1 MSIDLITVLILSLV
15 FGILFFGADFYE
27 HKHLKLHVSLIAGI
41 SVAYF
46 FIIVLPEIAE
56 KLPEYPLHLKFLEYL
71 FVLLGFCFI
80 HISEKLILQKV
91 ESRSQKRMR
100 KLLKKEKILEAVE
113 KNMEKILTEE
123 IKKNDLDEYTLR
135 EIAQTLSTLNQQE
148 EDMINEIEKY
158 KIKIQNRINED
169 LSKFRY
175 LTDYIYHFLVGIIL
189 VGLLLLNILDGI
201 LFFIFA
207 WFRTIITNRSEA
219 HIIFTDL
226 DIYEKPEIDRKS
238 IKKYLLASSALS
250 GIIIGLIIKIFID
263 INTELLFLAF
273 SFISGI
279 ILYIIV
285 REVIPEKEKGEPLKF
300 LIGMVGFI
308 ITIVLINLFIS
319 IL

>member
-1 MSIDLITVLILSLV
+1 MSVDLITVLILSLV
-15 FGILFFGADFYE
+15 FGVLFFIADFYE
-27 HKHLKLHVSLIAGI
+27 QKHLKLHVSLIAGI

-80 HISEKLILQKV
+80 HISEKFILQKV

-100 KLLKKEKILEAVE
+100 KLLEKEKILESVE
-113 KNMEKILTEE
+113 KNMEKILTNEL
-123 IKKNDLDEYTLR
+123 KKSDLDEYALR
-135 EIAQTLSTLNQQE
+135 DIAQTLSTLNQQE
-148 EDMINEIEKY
+148 EDVINEMKKY
-158 KIKIQNRINED
+158 KIKIQNHINED

-189 VGLLLLNILDGI
+189 VGLLLLNIIDGI

-226 DIYEKPEIDRKS
+226 DIYEKPEIDTKS
-238 IKKYLLASSALS
+238 IKKYLLATSAIS
-250 GIIIGLIIKIFID
+250 GIIVGLIINIFID
-263 INTELLFLAF
+263 LNTELLFIAF

-279 ILYIIV
+279 ILYVIV

-300 LIGMVGFI
+300 LIGMIGFI
-308 ITIVLINLFIS
+308 IIIVIVNLFTS

>member
-1 MSIDLITVLILSLV
+1 MSVDLITVLILSLV
-15 FGILFFGADFYE
+15 FGVLFFIADFYE
-27 HKHLKLHVSLIAGI
+27 QKHLKLHISLIAGI

-100 KLLKKEKILEAVE
+100 KLLEKEKILESVE
-113 KNMEKILTEE
+113 KNMEKVLTNEL
-123 IKKNDLDEYTLR
+123 KKSDLDEYALR
-135 EIAQTLSTLNQQE
+135 DIAQTLSTLNQQE

-175 LTDYIYHFLVGIIL
+175 FTDYIYHFLVGIIL
-189 VGLLLLNILDGI
+189 VGLLLINILDGI

-226 DIYEKPEIDRKS
+226 DIYEKPEIDTKS
-238 IKKYLLASSALS
+238 IKKYSLAASALS
-250 GIIIGLIIKIFID
+250 GIIIGLIINIFID
-263 INTELLFLAF
+263 LNTELLFIAF

-300 LIGMVGFI
+300 LIGMIGFI
-308 ITIVLINLFIS
+308 IAIVIINLFIS
-319 IL
+319 VL

>member
-1 MSIDLITVLILSLV
+1 MSVDLITVLILSLV
-15 FGILFFGADFYE
+15 FGVLFFIADFYE
-27 HKHLKLHVSLIAGI
+27 QKHLKLHVSLIAGI

-56 KLPEYPLHLKFLEYL
+56 KLPKYPFHLKFLEYL
-71 FVLLGFCFI
+71 FVLAGFCFI
-80 HISEKLILQKV
+80 HITEKLILQKV

-100 KLLKKEKILEAVE
+100 KLLEKEKILKAVE
-113 KNMEKILTEE
+113 KNMEKILTKEL
-123 IKKNDLDEYTLR
+123 KKNDLDEYALR

-148 EDMINEIEKY
+148 EDMIREIEKY

-175 LTDYIYHFLVGIIL
+175 FTDYIYHFLVGIIL
-189 VGLLLLNILDGI
+189 VGLLLIDILDGI

-226 DIYEKPEIDRKS
+226 DIYEKPEIDTKS
-238 IKKYLLASSALS
+238 IKKYLLATSAIS
-250 GIIIGLIIKIFID
+250 GIIIGLIIKIFIEL
-263 INTELLFLAF
+263 NTELLFIAF

-285 REVIPEKEKGEPLKF
+285 REVMPEKEKGEPLKF
-300 LIGMVGFI
+300 LIGMIGFI
-308 ITIVLINLFIS
+308 IIIVIINIFIS

>member
-1 MSIDLITVLILSLV
+1 MLVDLITVLILSLV
-15 FGILFFGADFYE
+15 FGVLFFIADFYE
-27 HKHLKLHVSLIAGI
+27 QKHLKLHVSLIAGI

-46 FIIVLPEIAE
+46 FIIVLPEIAGN
-56 KLPEYPLHLKFLEYL
+56 LPEYPFHLKFLEYL

-100 KLLKKEKILEAVE
+100 KLLAKEKILESVE
-113 KNMEKILTEE
+113 KNMEKILTNEL
-123 IKKNDLDEYTLR
+123 KKSDLDEYTLR
-135 EIAQTLSTLNQQE
+135 DIAQTLSTLNQQE
-148 EDMINEIEKY
+148 EDVINEIQKY
-158 KIKIQNRINED
+158 KIKIQHHINED

-189 VGLLLLNILDGI
+189 VGLLLINIVDGI

-207 WFRTIITNRSEA
+207 WFRTIITNRSEV

-226 DIYEKPEIDRKS
+226 DIYEKPETDTRS
-238 IKKYLLASSALS
+238 IKKYLLATSAIS
-250 GIIIGLIIKIFID
+250 GILIGFIIKIFID
-263 INTELLFLAF
+263 LNTELLFIAF

-300 LIGMVGFI
+300 LIGMIGFI
-308 ITIVLINLFIS
+308 IVIVILNLFIS

>member
-1 MSIDLITVLILSLV
+1 MSVDLITVLILSLT
-15 FGILFFGADFYE
+15 FGILFFIADFYE
-27 HKHLKLHVSLIAGI
+27 QKHLKLHVSLIAGI

-46 FIIVLPEIAE
+46 FIVVLPEIAE

-71 FVLLGFCFI
+71 FVLVGFCFV

-100 KLLKKEKILEAVE
+100 KLLEKEKTLELVE
-113 KNMEKILTEE
+113 KNMEKILTNEL
-123 IKKNDLDEYTLR
+123 KKNDLDEYALR
-135 EIAQTLSTLNQQE
+135 DIAQTLSNLNQQE

-158 KIKIQNRINED
+158 KIKIQNHINED

-175 LTDYIYHFLVGIIL
+175 FTDYIYHFLVGIIL
-189 VGLLLLNILDGI
+189 AGLLSINIIDGI

-226 DIYEKPEIDRKS
+226 DIYEKPEIDTKS
-238 IKKYLLASSALS
+238 IKKYLLATSATS
-250 GIIIGLIIKIFID
+250 GIVIGFIIKIFID
-263 INTELLFLAF
+263 LNTELLFIAF
-273 SFISGI
+273 SFVSGI
-279 ILYIIV
+279 FLYIIV

-300 LIGMVGFI
+300 LIGMIGFI
-308 ITIVLINLFIS
+308 ITIVIINLFIS

>member
-1 MSIDLITVLILSLV
+1 MSVDLITVLILSLV
-15 FGILFFGADFYE
+15 FGVLFFIADFYE
-27 HKHLKLHVSLIAGI
+27 QRHLKLHVSLIAGI

-56 KLPEYPLHLKFLEYL
+56 KLPEYPFHLKFLEYL

-100 KLLKKEKILEAVE
+100 KLLEKEKILEAVE
-113 KNMEKILTEE
+113 SNMEKILTNEL
-123 IKKNDLDEYTLR
+123 KKSDLDEYALR
-135 EIAQTLSTLNQQE
+135 DIAQTLSTLNQQE
-148 EDMINEIEKY
+148 EDMIYKIEKY

-175 LTDYIYHFLVGIIL
+175 ITDYIYHFLVGIIL
-189 VGLLLLNILDGI
+189 VGLLLINIIDGI

-226 DIYEKPEIDRKS
+226 DIYEKPEIDTKS
-238 IKKYLLASSALS
+238 IKKYLLAISALS
-250 GIIIGLIIKIFID
+250 GIIFGLITNVFIEL
-263 INTELLFLAF
+263 NTELLFIAF

-300 LIGMVGFI
+300 LIGMIGFI
-308 ITIVLINLFIS
+308 IVIVIVNFFVS

>member
-1 MSIDLITVLILSLV
+1 MSVDLITVLILSLV
-15 FGILFFGADFYE
+15 FGVLFFIADFYE
-27 HKHLKLHVSLIAGI
+27 QKHLKLHISLIAGI

-56 KLPEYPLHLKFLEYL
+56 KLPEYPFHLKFLEYL

-91 ESRSQKRMR
+91 EGRSQKRMR
-100 KLLKKEKILEAVE
+100 KLLEKEKILEAVE
-113 KNMEKILTEE
+113 KNMEKILTNEL
-123 IKKNDLDEYTLR
+123 KKSDLDEYALR

-148 EDMINEIEKY
+148 EDMINKIEKY
-158 KIKIQNRINED
+158 KIKIQNHINKD

-175 LTDYIYHFLVGIIL
+175 ITDYIYHFLVGIIL
-189 VGLLLLNILDGI
+189 VGLLLIRIIDGV

-226 DIYEKPEIDRKS
+226 DIYEKPEIDTKA
-238 IKKYLLASSALS
+238 IKKYLLATSAIS

-263 INTELLFLAF
+263 LNTELLFIAF

-300 LIGMVGFI
+300 LIGMIGFI
-308 ITIVLINLFIS
+308 IVIVIINLFIS

>member
-15 FGILFFGADFYE
+15 FGILFFIADFYE

-123 IKKNDLDEYTLR
+123 IKKNDLDEYTLK
-135 EIAQTLSTLNQQE
+135 EIAQTLSNLNQQE
-148 EDMINEIEKY
+148 EDMIKEIEKY

-175 LTDYIYHFLVGIIL
+175 FTDYIYHFLVGIIL

-226 DIYEKPEIDRKS
+226 DIYEKPEIATKS
-238 IKKYLLASSALS
+238 IKKYLLATSTIS
-250 GIIIGLIIKIFID
+250 GIVIGFIIKIFID
-263 INTELLFLAF
+263 LNTELLFLAF
-273 SFISGI
+273 SFISGV

-300 LIGMVGFI
+300 LIGMIGFI
-308 ITIVLINLFIS
+308 IIIVTINLFIS

>member
-1 MSIDLITVLILSLV
+1 MSVDLITVLILSLV
-15 FGILFFGADFYE
+15 FGVLFFIADFYE
-27 HKHLKLHVSLIAGI
+27 QKHLKLHVSLIAGI

-46 FIIVLPEIAE
+46 FIIVLPEIGE

-113 KNMEKILTEE
+113 KNMEKILTNEL
-123 IKKNDLDEYTLR
+123 KKSDLDEYTLR
-135 EIAQTLSTLNQQE
+135 DIAQTLSNLNQQE

-189 VGLLLLNILDGI
+189 VGLLLFNILDGI

-226 DIYEKPEIDRKS
+226 DIYQKPEIETKW
-238 IKKYLLASSALS
+238 IKKYLLATSALS
-250 GIIIGLIIKIFID
+250 GIIVGLIIKIFID
-263 INTELLFLAF
+263 LNTELLYLAF

-308 ITIVLINLFIS
+308 ITIVIINFFIS

>member
-1 MSIDLITVLILSLV
+1 MSVDLITLILSLV
-15 FGILFFGADFYE
+15 FGGLFFIADFYE
-27 HKHLKLHVSLIAGI
+27 QKHLKLHVSLIAGI

-91 ESRSQKRMR
+91 ETRSQKRMR

-113 KNMEKILTEE
+113 KNMEKILTNEL
-123 IKKNDLDEYTLR
+123 KKSDLDEYTLR

-189 VGLLLLNILDGI
+189 VGLLLINIIDGI

-238 IKKYLLASSALS
+238 IKKYLLSISALS

-263 INTELLFLAF
+263 LNTELLFIAF

-300 LIGMVGFI
+300 LIGMIGFI
-308 ITIVLINLFIS
+308 IVIVLINLFIS

>member
-1 MSIDLITVLILSLV
+1 MLVDLITVLILSLV
-15 FGILFFGADFYE
+15 FGVLFFIADFYE
-27 HKHLKLHVSLIAGI
+27 QKHLKLHVSLIAGI

-46 FIIVLPEIAE
+46 FIIVFPEIAGN
-56 KLPEYPLHLKFLEYL
+56 LPEYPFHLKFLEYL

-100 KLLKKEKILEAVE
+100 KLLAKEKILESVE
-113 KNMEKILTEE
+113 KNMEKILTNEL
-123 IKKNDLDEYTLR
+123 KKSDLDEYTLR
-135 EIAQTLSTLNQQE
+135 DIAQTLSTLNQQE
-148 EDMINEIEKY
+148 EDVINEIQKY
-158 KIKIQNRINED
+158 KIKIQHHINED

-189 VGLLLLNILDGI
+189 VGLLLINIVDGI

-207 WFRTIITNRSEA
+207 WFRTIITNRSEV

-226 DIYEKPEIDRKS
+226 DIYEKPEIDTRS
-238 IKKYLLASSALS
+238 IKKYLLATSAIS
-250 GIIIGLIIKIFID
+250 GILIGFIIKIFID
-263 INTELLFLAF
+263 LNTELLFIAF

-300 LIGMVGFI
+300 LIGMIGFI
-308 ITIVLINLFIS
+308 IVIVILNLFIS

>member
-1 MSIDLITVLILSLV
+1 MSVDLITVLILSLI
-15 FGILFFGADFYE
+15 FGVLFFIADFYE
-27 HKHLKLHVSLIAGI
+27 QKHLKLHISLIAGI

-100 KLLKKEKILEAVE
+100 KLLEKEKILESVE
-113 KNMEKILTEE
+113 KNMEKVLTNEL
-123 IKKNDLDEYTLR
+123 KKSDLDEYALR
-135 EIAQTLSTLNQQE
+135 DIAQTLSTLNQQE

-175 LTDYIYHFLVGIIL
+175 FTDYIYHFLVGIIL
-189 VGLLLLNILDGI
+189 VGLLLINILDGI

-226 DIYEKPEIDRKS
+226 DIYEKPEIDTKS
-238 IKKYLLASSALS
+238 IKKYSLAASALS
-250 GIIIGLIIKIFID
+250 GIIIGLIINIFID
-263 INTELLFLAF
+263 LNTELLFIAF

-300 LIGMVGFI
+300 LIGMIGFI
-308 ITIVLINLFIS
+308 IAIVIINLFIS
-319 IL
+319 VL

>member
-1 MSIDLITVLILSLV
+1 MLVDLITVLILSLV
-15 FGILFFGADFYE
+15 FGVLFFIADFYE
-27 HKHLKLHVSLIAGI
+27 QKHLKLHVSLIAGI

-46 FIIVLPEIAE
+46 FIIVLPEIAGN
-56 KLPEYPLHLKFLEYL
+56 LPEYPFHLKFLEYL

-100 KLLKKEKILEAVE
+100 KLLAKEKILESVE
-113 KNMEKILTEE
+113 KNMEKILTNEL
-123 IKKNDLDEYTLR
+123 KKSDLDEYTLR
-135 EIAQTLSTLNQQE
+135 DIAQTLSTLNQQE
-148 EDMINEIEKY
+148 EDVINEIQKY
-158 KIKIQNRINED
+158 KIKIQHHINED

-189 VGLLLLNILDGI
+189 VGLLLINIVDGI

-207 WFRTIITNRSEA
+207 WFRTIITNRSEV

-226 DIYEKPEIDRKS
+226 DIYEKPEIDTRS
-238 IKKYLLASSALS
+238 IKKYLLATSAIS
-250 GIIIGLIIKIFID
+250 GILIGFIIKIFID
-263 INTELLFLAF
+263 LNTELLFIAF

-300 LIGMVGFI
+300 LIGMIGFI
-308 ITIVLINLFIS
+308 IVIVILNLFIS

>member
-1 MSIDLITVLILSLV
+1 MLVDLITVLILSLV
-15 FGILFFGADFYE
+15 FGVLFFIADFYE
-27 HKHLKLHVSLIAGI
+27 QKHLKLHVSLIAGI

-46 FIIVLPEIAE
+46 FIIVLPEIAGN
-56 KLPEYPLHLKFLEYL
+56 LPEYPFHLKFLEYL

-100 KLLKKEKILEAVE
+100 KLLEKEKILESVE
-113 KNMEKILTEE
+113 KNMEKILTNEL
-123 IKKNDLDEYTLR
+123 KKSDLDEYTLR
-135 EIAQTLSTLNQQE
+135 DIAQTLSTLNQQE
-148 EDMINEIEKY
+148 EDVINEIQKY
-158 KIKIQNRINED
+158 KIKIQNHINED

-189 VGLLLLNILDGI
+189 VGLLLINIVDGI

-207 WFRTIITNRSEA
+207 WFRTIITNRSEV

-226 DIYEKPEIDRKS
+226 DIYEKPEIDTRS
-238 IKKYLLASSALS
+238 IKKYLLATSAIS
-250 GIIIGLIIKIFID
+250 GILIGFIIKIFID
-263 INTELLFLAF
+263 LNTELLFIAF

-300 LIGMVGFI
+300 LIGMIGFI
-308 ITIVLINLFIS
+308 IIIVILNLFIS

>member
-1 MSIDLITVLILSLV
+1 MSVDLITLILSLV
-15 FGILFFGADFYE
+15 FGGLFFIADFYE
-27 HKHLKLHVSLIAGI
+27 QKHLKLHVSLIAGI

-80 HISEKLILQKV
+80 HISEKLILQQV
-91 ESRSQKRMR
+91 ETRSQKRMR

-113 KNMEKILTEE
+113 KNMEKILTNEL
-123 IKKNDLDEYTLR
+123 KKSDLDEYTLR

-189 VGLLLLNILDGI
+189 VGLLLINIIDGI

-238 IKKYLLASSALS
+238 IKKYLLSISALS

-263 INTELLFLAF
+263 LNTELLFIAF

-300 LIGMVGFI
+300 LIGMIGFI
-308 ITIVLINLFIS
+308 IVIVLINLFIS

>member
-1 MSIDLITVLILSLV
+1 MSVDLITVLILSLV
-15 FGILFFGADFYE
+15 FGVLFFIADFYE
-27 HKHLKLHVSLIAGI
+27 QKHLKLHVSLIAGI

-80 HISEKLILQKV
+80 HISEKFILQKV

-100 KLLKKEKILEAVE
+100 KLLEKEKILESVE
-113 KNMEKILTEE
+113 KNMEKILTNEL
-123 IKKNDLDEYTLR
+123 KKSDLDEYALR
-135 EIAQTLSTLNQQE
+135 DIAQTLSTLNQQE
-148 EDMINEIEKY
+148 EDVIREIEKY
-158 KIKIQNRINED
+158 KIKIQNHINED

-175 LTDYIYHFLVGIIL
+175 ITDYIYHFLVGIIL
-189 VGLLLLNILDGI
+189 VGLLSLNIIDGI

-207 WFRTIITNRSEA
+207 WFRTIITNRSEV

-226 DIYEKPEIDRKS
+226 DIYERPEIDIKS
-238 IKKYLLASSALS
+238 IKKYLLATSAIS
-250 GIIIGLIIKIFID
+250 GIIIGLITNIFID
-263 INTELLFLAF
+263 LNTELLFIAF

-300 LIGMVGFI
+300 LIGMIGFI
-308 ITIVLINLFIS
+308 IAIVIINLFIS

>member
-1 MSIDLITVLILSLV
+1 MSVDLITVLILSIV
-15 FGILFFGADFYE
+15 FGVLFFIADFYE
-27 HKHLKLHVSLIAGI
+27 QKHLKLHVSLIAGI

-80 HISEKLILQKV
+80 HISEKFILQKV

-100 KLLKKEKILEAVE
+100 KLLEKEKILESVE
-113 KNMEKILTEE
+113 KNMEKILTNEL
-123 IKKNDLDEYTLR
+123 KKSDLDEYALR
-135 EIAQTLSTLNQQE
+135 DIAQTLSTLNQQE
-148 EDMINEIEKY
+148 EDVINEMEKY
-158 KIKIQNRINED
+158 KIKIQNHINED

-189 VGLLLLNILDGI
+189 VGLLSLNIIDGI

-226 DIYEKPEIDRKS
+226 DIYEKPEIDTKS
-238 IKKYLLASSALS
+238 IKKYLLATSAIS
-250 GIIIGLIIKIFID
+250 GIIVGLIINIFID
-263 INTELLFLAF
+263 LNTELLFIAF

-279 ILYIIV
+279 ILYVIV

-300 LIGMVGFI
+300 LIGMIGFI
-308 ITIVLINLFIS
+308 ITIVIVNLFTS

>member
-1 MSIDLITVLILSLV
+1 MSVDLITVLILSLA
-15 FGILFFGADFYE
+15 FGVLFFIADFYE
-27 HKHLKLHVSLIAGI
+27 QKHLKLHVSLIAGI

-56 KLPEYPLHLKFLEYL
+56 KLPEYPFHLKFLEYL

-100 KLLKKEKILEAVE
+100 KLLEKEKILESVE
-113 KNMEKILTEE
+113 KNMEKILTNEL
-123 IKKNDLDEYTLR
+123 KKSDLDEYALR
-135 EIAQTLSTLNQQE
+135 DIAQTLSTLNQQE
-148 EDMINEIEKY
+148 EDVITEIEKY
-158 KIKIQNRINED
+158 KIKIQNHINED

-189 VGLLLLNILDGI
+189 VGLLLINIVDGI

-226 DIYEKPEIDRKS
+226 DIYEKPEIDTKS
-238 IKKYLLASSALS
+238 LKRYLLATSAIS
-250 GIIIGLIIKIFID
+250 GISIGLIINIFID
-263 INTELLFLAF
+263 LNTELLFIAF
-273 SFISGI
+273 SFVSGI
-279 ILYIIV
+279 ILYVIV
-285 REVIPEKEKGEPLKF
+285 REVIPEREKGEPLKF
-300 LIGMVGFI
+300 LIGMIGFI
-308 ITIVLINLFIS
+308 IIIVIINLFS
-319 IL
+319 SFL

>member
-15 FGILFFGADFYE
+15 FGILFFIADFYE